1 VILAAESP
9 RGHGPGG
16 LGGSGVRADPDQR
29 IEAND
34 ESGVRNHGF
43 FSSLSLRILAVNLA
57 APVLL
62 VLGLLFLDEYEET
75 LIATELEAL
84 RTQGELIAA
93 SLGEGAVVVE
103 TENADFPSFTPN
115 GNLRVIQQ
123 DTARQLVRRLASL
136 AQLRARLFDRDGNLI
151 ADSRLLQG
159 PGGEVQVVDL
169 PPVKDEALGQKL
181 RDFYIQTISRLGF
194 DRNLEVYTERANP
207 MASDYKE
214 AILAL
219 NQGEVGEA
227 VRLRADRQKML
238 TVAVPVQFYR
248 QVVGALLVSRDGRNI
263 DKRLFAV
270 RGSILAMFGWVLGLT
285 ILTSVYLA
293 STIGRPLRILAE
305 AAEKVRHAKTRRHA
319 IPDMTDRSDEIGE
332 LSGALREMT
341 ESLWQRL
348 DAIESFAAD
357 VAHEIKNPLTSLR
370 SAVETVAR
378 VKDPE
383 QQKRLMSIILD
394 DVSRLDRLISDIS
407 DASRLDAELS
417 RADLEPVKL
426 PALLSALAQMQN
438 ANDNPESPSV
448 ELNVEAGEP
457 LVVPGLEGRLAQ
469 VFRNLIGNAV
479 SFSPPGG
486 VIVVR
491 AYREGRIACV
501 EVIDSGPGIP
511 AGKEKAIFE
520 RFYSERPEAEK
531 FGTHSGLG
539 LSISKQIIEAHHGV
553 IAAANRADS
562 GRSGACF
569 TVKLPLA

>member
-1 VILAAESP
+1 
-9 RGHGPGG
+9 
-16 LGGSGVRADPDQR
+16 VRAKPKER
-29 IEAND
+29 GELSEAT
-34 ESGVRNHGF
+34 GVRNHGL

-62 VLGLLFLDEYEET
+62 VLGLLFLDEYEDT

-115 GNLRVIQQ
+115 GNLRTIQQ
-123 DTARQLVRRLASL
+123 DTARQLVRRLAGL

-169 PPVKDEALGQKL
+169 PPVDDDTLGQKL
-181 RDFYIQTISRLGF
+181 REVYVQTIGRLGLG
-194 DRNLEVYTERANP
+194 RSLEPYTERAYP
-207 MASDYKE
+207 VAADYKE
-214 AILAL
+214 AAAAL

-248 QVVGALLVSRDGRNI
+248 QVVGAVLVSRDGRNV

-293 STIGRPLRILAE
+293 GTIGRPLRILAE
-305 AAEKVRHAKTRRHA
+305 AAEKVRQAKTRRHA

-383 QQKRLMSIILD
+383 QQKQLMSIILD
-394 DVSRLDRLISDIS
+394 DVTRLDRLISDIS

-417 RADLEPVKL
+417 RADLEPVKIT
-426 PALLSALAQMQN
+426 ALLSALAQLQN
-438 ANDNPESPSV
+438 ANDDPQAPKVKLEI
-448 ELNVEAGEP
+448 EGDETLI
-457 LVVPGLEGRLAQ
+457 VPGLEGRIAQ

-486 VIVVR
+486 IILVR
-491 AYREGRIACV
+491 QRRQADLACI
-501 EVIDSGPGIP
+501 EVLDDGPGIP
-511 AGKEKAIFE
+511 PGKEKAIFE

-539 LSISKQIIEAHHGV
+539 LSISRQIVEAHRGS
-553 IAAANRADS
+553 IAAANRDDTAH
-562 GRSGACF
+562 GGARF
-569 TVKLPLA
+569 VVKLPLA

>member
-1 VILAAESP
+1 MRARRFPEGNVLQANPDHKVESVT
-9 RGHGPGG
+9 RSKARSHGP
-16 LGGSGVRADPDQR
+16 
-29 IEAND
+29 
-34 ESGVRNHGF
+34 

-62 VLGLLFLDEYEET
+62 VLGLLFLDEYEDT

-84 RTQGELIAA
+84 HTQGELIAA
-93 SLGEGAVVVE
+93 SLGESAVVVE
-103 TENADFPSFTPN
+103 TENADFPSFIPN
-115 GNLRVIQQ
+115 GNLRIIQP
-123 DTARQLVRRLASL
+123 DTARQLVRRLAGL

-159 PGGEVQVVDL
+159 PGGEVQVIDL
-169 PPVKDEALGQKL
+169 PPLAEDKLDQWLRQAYVTATGRFGLGRDLEA
-181 RDFYIQTISRLGF
+181 
-194 DRNLEVYTERANP
+194 YTERGNSV
-207 MASDYKE
+207 ASDYKE
-214 AILAL
+214 VMAAL
-219 NQGEVGEA
+219 EQGETGDA
-227 VRLRADRQKML
+227 VRLRADREKML

-248 QVVGALLVSRDGRNI
+248 QVVGAVFISRDGRNI

-285 ILTSVYLA
+285 ILTSIYLA

-305 AAEKVRHAKTRRHA
+305 AAEKVRHAKTRRHS
-319 IPDMTDRSDEIGE
+319 IPDMTHRSDEIGE

-357 VAHEIKNPLTSLR
+357 VAHELKNPLTSLR

-383 QQKRLMSIILD
+383 QQKKLMSIILD

-417 RADLEPVKL
+417 RAETGPVKL
-426 PALLSALAQMQN
+426 GALLDALAQMQN
-438 ANDNPESPSV
+438 ANDDTKAPKVNLEIAAAES
-448 ELNVEAGEP
+448 LTIT
-457 LVVPGLEGRLAQ
+457 GLEGRLAQ
-469 VFRNLIGNAV
+469 VFRNLIVNAV

-486 VIVVR
+486 TITVR
-491 AYREGRIACV
+491 ATREGPFACV
-501 EVIDSGPGIP
+501 DVLDQGPGIP

-539 LSISKQIIEAHHGV
+539 LSISKQIVEAHRGIISAV
-553 IAAANRADS
+553 NRND
-562 GRSGACF
+562 GGGTGARF
-569 TVKLPLA
+569 IVRLPLI

>member
-1 VILAAESP
+1 MRARRFPEGNVLQVNPDHKVESVT
-9 RGHGPGG
+9 RSKERSHGP
-16 LGGSGVRADPDQR
+16 
-29 IEAND
+29 
-34 ESGVRNHGF
+34 

-62 VLGLLFLDEYEET
+62 VLGLLFLDEYEDT

-84 RTQGELIAA
+84 HTQGELIAA
-93 SLGEGAVVVE
+93 SLGESAVVVE
-103 TENADFPSFTPN
+103 TENADFPSFIPN
-115 GNLRVIQQ
+115 GNLRIIQP
-123 DTARQLVRRLASL
+123 DTARQLVRRLAGL

-159 PGGEVQVVDL
+159 PGGEVQVIDL
-169 PPVKDEALGQKL
+169 PPLAEDKLDQWLRQAYVTATGRFGLGRDLEA
-181 RDFYIQTISRLGF
+181 
-194 DRNLEVYTERANP
+194 YTERGNSV
-207 MASDYKE
+207 ASDYKE
-214 AILAL
+214 VMAAL
-219 NQGEVGEA
+219 EQGETGDA
-227 VRLRADRQKML
+227 VRLRADREKML

-248 QVVGALLVSRDGRNI
+248 QVVGAVFISREGRNI

-285 ILTSVYLA
+285 ILTSIYLA

-305 AAEKVRHAKTRRHA
+305 AAEKVRHAKTRRHS
-319 IPDMTDRSDEIGE
+319 IPDMTHRSDEIGE

-357 VAHEIKNPLTSLR
+357 VAHELKNPLTSLR

-383 QQKRLMSIILD
+383 QQKKLMSIILD

-417 RADLEPVKL
+417 RAETGPVKL
-426 PALLSALAQMQN
+426 GALLDALAQMQN
-438 ANDNPESPSV
+438 ANDDTKAPKVNLEIAAAES
-448 ELNVEAGEP
+448 LTIT
-457 LVVPGLEGRLAQ
+457 GLEGRLAQ
-469 VFRNLIGNAV
+469 VFRNLIVNAV

-486 VIVVR
+486 TITVR
-491 AYREGRIACV
+491 ATREGPFACV
-501 EVIDSGPGIP
+501 DVLDQGPGIP

-539 LSISKQIIEAHHGV
+539 LSISKQIVEAHRG
-553 IAAANRADS
+553 IISAGNRND
-562 GRSGACF
+562 GGGTGARF
-569 TVKLPLA
+569 IVRLPLI

>member
-1 VILAAESP
+1 MRARRFPEGNVLQANLDHKVESVT
-9 RGHGPGG
+9 RSKARSHGP
-16 LGGSGVRADPDQR
+16 
-29 IEAND
+29 
-34 ESGVRNHGF
+34 

-62 VLGLLFLDEYEET
+62 VLGLLFLDEYEDT

-84 RTQGELIAA
+84 HTQGELIAA
-93 SLGEGAVVVE
+93 SLGESAVVVE
-103 TENADFPSFTPN
+103 TENADFPSFIPN
-115 GNLRVIQQ
+115 GNLRIIQP
-123 DTARQLVRRLASL
+123 DTARQLVRRLAGL

-159 PGGEVQVVDL
+159 PGGEVQVIDL
-169 PPVKDEALGQKL
+169 PPLAEDKLDQWLRQAYVTATGRFGLGRDLEA
-181 RDFYIQTISRLGF
+181 
-194 DRNLEVYTERANP
+194 YTERGNSV
-207 MASDYKE
+207 ASDYKE
-214 AILAL
+214 VMAAL
-219 NQGEVGEA
+219 EQGETGDA
-227 VRLRADRQKML
+227 VRLRADREKML

-248 QVVGALLVSRDGRNI
+248 QVVGAVFISRDGRNI

-285 ILTSVYLA
+285 ILTSIYLA

-305 AAEKVRHAKTRRHA
+305 AAEKVRHAKTRRHS
-319 IPDMTDRSDEIGE
+319 IPDMTHRSDEIGE

-357 VAHEIKNPLTSLR
+357 VAHELKNPLTSLR

-383 QQKRLMSIILD
+383 QQKKLMSIILD

-417 RADLEPVKL
+417 RAETGPVKL
-426 PALLSALAQMQN
+426 GALLDALAQMQN
-438 ANDNPESPSV
+438 ANDDTKAPKVNLEIAAAES
-448 ELNVEAGEP
+448 LTIT
-457 LVVPGLEGRLAQ
+457 GLEGRLAQ
-469 VFRNLIGNAV
+469 VFRNLIVNAV

-486 VIVVR
+486 TITVR
-491 AYREGRIACV
+491 ATREGPFACV
-501 EVIDSGPGIP
+501 DVLDQGPGIP

-539 LSISKQIIEAHHGV
+539 LSISKQIVEAHRG
-553 IAAANRADS
+553 IISAGNRND
-562 GRSGACF
+562 GGGTGARF
-569 TVKLPLA
+569 IVRLPLI

>member
-1 VILAAESP
+1 MRARRFPEGNVLQVNPDHKVESVT
-9 RGHGPGG
+9 RSKERSHGP
-16 LGGSGVRADPDQR
+16 
-29 IEAND
+29 
-34 ESGVRNHGF
+34 

-62 VLGLLFLDEYEET
+62 VLGLLFLDEYEDT

-84 RTQGELIAA
+84 HTQGELIAA
-93 SLGEGAVVVE
+93 SLGESAVVVE
-103 TENADFPSFTPN
+103 TENADFPSFIPN
-115 GNLRVIQQ
+115 GNLRIIQP
-123 DTARQLVRRLASL
+123 DTARQLVRRLAGL

-159 PGGEVQVVDL
+159 PGGEVQVIDL
-169 PPVKDEALGQKL
+169 PPLAEDKLDQWLRQAYVTATGRFGLGRDREA
-181 RDFYIQTISRLGF
+181 
-194 DRNLEVYTERANP
+194 YTERGNSV
-207 MASDYKE
+207 ASDYKE
-214 AILAL
+214 VMAAL
-219 NQGEVGEA
+219 EQGETGDA
-227 VRLRADRQKML
+227 VRLRADREKML

-248 QVVGALLVSRDGRNI
+248 QVVGAVFISRDGRNI

-285 ILTSVYLA
+285 ILTSIYLA

-305 AAEKVRHAKTRRHA
+305 AAEKVRHAKTRRHS
-319 IPDMTDRSDEIGE
+319 IPDMTHRSDEIGE

-357 VAHEIKNPLTSLR
+357 VAHELKNPLTSLR

-383 QQKRLMSIILD
+383 QQKKLMSIILD

-417 RADLEPVKL
+417 RAETGPVKL
-426 PALLSALAQMQN
+426 GALLDALAQMQN
-438 ANDNPESPSV
+438 ANDDTKAPKVNLEIAAAES
-448 ELNVEAGEP
+448 LTIT
-457 LVVPGLEGRLAQ
+457 GLEGRLAQ
-469 VFRNLIGNAV
+469 VFRNLIVNAV

-486 VIVVR
+486 TITVR
-491 AYREGRIACV
+491 ATREGPFACV
-501 EVIDSGPGIP
+501 DVLDQGSGIP

-539 LSISKQIIEAHHGV
+539 LSISKQIVEAHRG
-553 IAAANRADS
+553 IISAGNRNDGGGTG
-562 GRSGACF
+562 GRF
-569 TVKLPLA
+569 IVRLPLI

>member
-1 VILAAESP
+1 MRARRFPEGNVLQANPDHKVESVT
-9 RGHGPGG
+9 RSKARSHGP
-16 LGGSGVRADPDQR
+16 
-29 IEAND
+29 
-34 ESGVRNHGF
+34 

-62 VLGLLFLDEYEET
+62 VLGLLFLDEYEDT

-84 RTQGELIAA
+84 HTQGELIAA
-93 SLGEGAVVVE
+93 SLGESAVVVE
-103 TENADFPSFTPN
+103 TENADFPSFIPN
-115 GNLRVIQQ
+115 GNLRIIQP
-123 DTARQLVRRLASL
+123 DTARQLVRRLAGL

-159 PGGEVQVVDL
+159 PGGEVQVIDL
-169 PPVKDEALGQKL
+169 PPLAEDKLDQWLRQAYVTATGRFGLGRDLEA
-181 RDFYIQTISRLGF
+181 
-194 DRNLEVYTERANP
+194 YTERGNSV
-207 MASDYKE
+207 ASDYKE
-214 AILAL
+214 VMAAL
-219 NQGEVGEA
+219 EQGETGDA
-227 VRLRADRQKML
+227 VRLRADREKML

-248 QVVGALLVSRDGRNI
+248 QVVGAVFISRDGRNI

-285 ILTSVYLA
+285 ILTSIYLA

-305 AAEKVRHAKTRRHA
+305 AAEKVRHAKTRRHS
-319 IPDMTDRSDEIGE
+319 IPDMTHRSDEIGE

-357 VAHEIKNPLTSLR
+357 VAHELKNPLTSLR

-383 QQKRLMSIILD
+383 QQKKLMSIILD

-417 RADLEPVKL
+417 RAETVPVKL
-426 PALLSALAQMQN
+426 GALLDALAQMQN
-438 ANDNPESPSV
+438 ANDDTKAPKVNLEIAAAES
-448 ELNVEAGEP
+448 LTIT
-457 LVVPGLEGRLAQ
+457 GLEGRLAQ
-469 VFRNLIGNAV
+469 VFRNLIVNAV

-486 VIVVR
+486 TITVR
-491 AYREGRIACV
+491 ATREGPFACV
-501 EVIDSGPGIP
+501 DVLDQGPGIP

-539 LSISKQIIEAHHGV
+539 LSISKQIVEAHRGIISAV
-553 IAAANRADS
+553 NRND
-562 GRSGACF
+562 GGGTGARF
-569 TVKLPLA
+569 IVRLPLI

>member
-1 VILAAESP
+1 VPPLREFRNENGKEDSAKSGTEPVRTHGILSP
-9 RGHGPGG
+9 
-16 LGGSGVRADPDQR
+16 
-29 IEAND
+29 
-34 ESGVRNHGF
+34 
-43 FSSLSLRILAVNLA
+43 LSLRIFVVNLA

-62 VLGLLFLDEYEET
+62 VLGLLFLDEYEDS
-75 LIATELEAL
+75 LIASELEGL
-84 RTQGELIAA
+84 RIQGELIAA
-93 SLGEGAVVVE
+93 SIGEGAVVVE

-115 GNLRVIQQ
+115 GNLRVLQQ
-123 DTARQLVRRLASL
+123 DTARQLIRRLAGL
-136 AQLRARLFDRDGNLI
+136 AQLRARLFDKDGNLI

-169 PPVKDEALGQKL
+169 APVDTEELSEKL
-181 RDFYIQTISRLGF
+181 RELFSSTVARFGFSR
-194 DRNLEVYTERANP
+194 RLEPYTERANAL
-207 MASDYKE
+207 ASDYTE
-214 AILAL
+214 VVRAL
-219 NQGEVGEA
+219 ESGDTGSA
-227 VRLRADRQKML
+227 VRLRAADRQKIL

-248 QVVGALLVSRDGRNI
+248 QVVGSVLVSRDGRNV
-263 DKRLFAV
+263 DRRLFTV

-285 ILTSVYLA
+285 VLASFYLA

-305 AAEKVRHAKTRRHA
+305 AAEKVRNAKTRRHH
-319 IPDMTDRSDEIGE
+319 IPDMTARRDEIGE

-341 ESLWQRL
+341 ESLWLRL

-394 DVSRLDRLISDIS
+394 DVGRLDRLISDIS

-417 RADLEPVKL
+417 RAELNPVKL
-426 PALLSALAQMQN
+426 ATLLTALADMQN
-438 ANDNPESPSV
+438 ATDKPDAPRVVVDTPAND
-448 ELNVEAGEP
+448 P
-457 LVVPGLEGRLAQ
+457 LTVPGLEGRLAQ

-486 VIVVR
+486 LITVH
-491 AYREGRIACV
+491 AYRNGRLVVV
-501 EVIDSGPGIP
+501 EVTDDGPGIP
-511 AGKEKAIFE
+511 PGKEKAIFD

-539 LSISKQIIEAHHGV
+539 LSISKQIIEAHRGSI
-553 IAAANRADS
+553 IATN
-562 GRSGACF
+562 RSGSEPGKTGAKF
-569 TVKLPLA
+569 IVRLLAV